1 MCFVCICART
11 TTKDLQLHD
20 AKHQQYCVLDLLC
33 LRREEVFGP
42 VFTIVKF
49 RTDADAI
56 ALANDCPFGL
66 GSTVF
71 SRSKSRAN
79 KIACQLQVG
88 CTSSHD
94 TCLTRSC

>member
-1 MCFVCICART
+1 MLSTSMSHLFG
-11 TTKDLQLHD
+11 LP
-20 AKHQQYCVLDLLC
+20 C

-42 VFTIVKF
+42 VLTIVKF

-71 SRSKSRAN
+71 SRSKRRAN

-88 CTSSHD
+88 LALLYNI
-94 TCLTRSC
+94 CLTGPRQQI